1 MSDGV
6 VFGVVSIEVGSIA
19 SSTAKFVSNTNGH
32 KRKMEVWEYYNPN
45 PFH

>member
-1 MSDGV
+1 MSDSV
-6 VFGVVSIEVGSIA
+6 VIDVVSIEVGSIA

-32 KRKMEVWEYYNPN
+32 KRKMEVWEYCIPN